1 EKGLIYRGNRITNW
15 CPRCRTAVSDLE
27 VEHEDVQ
34 GTLTY
39 FRYPLKP
46 TDSPRAERSTTEDP
60 AASSDDSITVA
71 TTRPET
77 ILADTGIA
85 VHPNDERYRH
95 LVGRVAVVPH
105 VKREIPVVADEAVD
119 PAFGTGAVKVTP
131 GHDPTDFEIGQ
142 RHDLPVIIGMNL
154 DGTMN
159 EQAGAYAGLPTLEA
173 RRRLVEELER
183 EGLLVRQDPHVHAV
197 GHCQRCHTVLEPI

>member
-1 EKGLIYRGNRITNW
+1 FVRFYDKGLIYRGNRITNW

-27 VEHEDVQ
+27 VEHEEVQ

-39 FRYPLKP
+39 FRYPLKAQS
-46 TDSPRAERSTTEDP
+46 DAPRP
-60 AASSDDSITVA
+60 SSDVRPPTSEYITVA

-85 VHPNDERYRH
+85 VHPNDERYRN

-142 RHDLPVIIGMNL
+142 RHNLPVVIGMNL

-197 GHCQRCHTVLEPI
+197 GHCQRCHPL